1 MISGVLYAL
10 LAGLMWGLIFVGP
23 LLVPEYPAVL
33 QSMGRYLALGLIAL
47 PLAWL
52 GRARLRQLS
61 VKDWWTA
68 LALTMM
74 GNLIYYFC
82 LVSAIQRTG
91 APVSTMIIGTL
102 PVVLPV
108 CANLLYSQRD
118 GKLPWR
124 RLFPALICIA
134 LGLVCV
140 NVAEL
145 QHGLPDFSPWRYGS
159 GIVLALIAVVCW
171 AWYALRNARWLRENP
186 DKPPMMWATAQAL
199 VTLPLSL
206 VGYIAACW
214 WLQGQHLNFPLPF
227 GPRPAVFIALMLA
240 IAVLCSWV
248 GALCWNVASQR
259 LPTVIP
265 GPLIVFETLAGLLYT
280 FLLRQSLPPLL
291 TLSGILLL
299 VLGVV
304 SAVRARPEKPVLQ
317 ELRVEPKIAWYPKGV
332 FPWIKD
338 AFNMHLIFLMT
349 R

>member
-52 GRARLRQLS
+52 GRARLRQLNG
-61 VKDWWTA
+61 KDWWTA

-82 LVSAIQRTG
+82 LASAIQRTG

-186 DKPPMMWATAQAL
+186 DKPPMMWATAQSL

-259 LPTVIP
+259 LPTVIL

-317 ELRVEPKIAWYPKGV
+317 ELRVEPKK
-332 FPWIKD
+332 
-338 AFNMHLIFLMT
+338 
-349 R
+349 

>member
-1 MISGVLYAL
+1 MDVIMISGVLYAL

-82 LVSAIQRTG
+82 LASAIQRTG

-259 LPTVIP
+259 LPTVIL

-317 ELRVEPKIAWYPKGV
+317 ELRVEPKK
-332 FPWIKD
+332 
-338 AFNMHLIFLMT
+338 
-349 R
+349 